1 MPTVFENL
9 ITTIPSPLDPSKYI
23 ELALWDTAGQEDF
36 DRLRPLSY
44 NDTDVILVVFACNHR
59 PSLMNVQDK
68 VSTSACEPTR
78 ARRREGLS
86 AGVVVRELERGRAS
100 QSSGGQLDSSSRT
113 QAERQSWAFGVLC
126 QSQGVEAI
134 WTKTTM
140 ITGGPEH
147 SGVRCV
153 TC

>member
-1 MPTVFENL
+1 VPTVFENL

-78 ARRREGLS
+78 ARRREGVEWGTVVFKVAYSGREAEL
-86 AGVVVRELERGRAS
+86 GVWRALPVTGRRSDLDEDNDDNRRPRTLWRAVRY
-100 QSSGGQLDSSSRT
+100 
-113 QAERQSWAFGVLC
+113 VL
-126 QSQGVEAI
+126 
-134 WTKTTM
+134 T
-140 ITGGPEH
+140 PP
-147 SGVRCV
+147 
-153 TC
+153 